1 MRIAADFRDNL
12 IIDRH
17 DPVFASMRASKRR
30 HLRSANSEDAVT
42 WNVFRSLRQIA
53 PAVWLNDLF
62 TAAFPQHTLTHT
74 EHATVELWKTV
85 EPPPALL
92 LEADEGESEIDVVIQ
107 TPSEVWF
114 IEAKLGSDVNTPSTR
129 TTTRST
135 RDQVLRSI
143 DVGSYH
149 AGTRQ
154 FYFSLLI
161 ADPGR
166 SREGVA
172 AIDAYKDLAKP
183 RELLASHR
191 PDKLANL
198 RGVSRLTWADL
209 GEVLSDAATDAGR
222 EDERQYAERAL
233 RWLRGRGLAKGGG

>member
-1 MRIAADFRDNL
+1 MADYTSRSGVRVAAEFRDNL

-30 HLRSANSEDAVT
+30 HLRGAGSEDAVA

-62 TAAFPQHTLTHT
+62 TAAFPRHTLSHT

-85 EPPPALL
+85 EPPPALVI
-92 LEADEGESEIDVVIQ
+92 EADEGEMEIDVVIG
-107 TPSEVWF
+107 TPSAVWC
-114 IEAKLGSDVNTPSTR
+114 IEAKRATR
-129 TTTRST
+129 E
-135 RDQVLRSI
+135 QVLRSI
-143 DVGSYH
+143 DVASYH
-149 AGTRQ
+149 AGTRHC
-154 FYFSLLI
+154 FFSLLVI
-161 ADPGR
+161 DAAR
-166 SREGVA
+166 AKEAVA
-172 AIDAYKDLAKP
+172 AVDGWKDLAKP

-198 RGVSRLTWADL
+198 AGISRLTTADL

-233 RWLRGRGLAKGGG
+233 QWLRGRGLAKGGG

>member
-1 MRIAADFRDNL
+1 MTEHTSRSGVRIAADFRDNL

-62 TAAFPQHTLTHT
+62 TAAFPRKTLTHT
-74 EHATVELWKTV
+74 EDATVELWKTV
-85 EPPPALL
+85 EPPPALPL
-92 LEADEGESEIDVVIQ
+92 DADEGESELDVVIE
-107 TPSEVWF
+107 TPSVVWG
-114 IEAKLGSDVNTPSTR
+114 IASA
-129 TTTRST
+129 TRST
-135 RDQVLRSI
+135 RDQVLRLI

-154 FYFSLLI
+154 FFFSLLI
-161 ADPGR
+161 ADA
-166 SREGVA
+166 SKSKEGAA
-172 AIDAYKDLAKP
+172 AIDAYKDLVKP
-183 RELLASHR
+183 REQLASHR
-191 PDKLANL
+191 PDRLANL
-198 RGVSRLTWADL
+198 AGISRLAWADL
-209 GEVLSDAATDAGR
+209 GEVLADAATDAGR

-233 RWLRGRGLAKGGG
+233 AWLRGRATGKGGA

>member
-1 MRIAADFRDNL
+1 MTEHTSRSGARIAADFRDNL

-17 DPVFASMRASKRR
+17 DPVLASTRASKRKQ
-30 HLRSANSEDAVT
+30 LRGASSEDAVT

-62 TAAFPQHTLTHT
+62 TAAFPRTTLTHT

-85 EPPPALL
+85 EPPPALVL
-92 LEADEGESEIDVVIQ
+92 DADEGESVIDVVIE
-107 TPSEVWF
+107 TPSVVWC
-114 IEAKLGSDVNTPSTR
+114 IASATR
-129 TTTRST
+129 AARE
-135 RDQVLRSI
+135 QVLRGI
-143 DVGSYH
+143 DVGSYY

-161 ADPGR
+161 GDAAR
-166 SREGVA
+166 SKDGVA
-172 AIDAYKDLAKP
+172 AIDAFKALAKP
-183 RELLASHR
+183 RDLLASHR

-198 RGVSRLTWADL
+198 AGVSRLTWTDL
-209 GEVLSDAATDAGR
+209 AEVLADAATDAGR

-233 RWLRGRGLAKGGG
+233 AWLRGRGIVKGGG